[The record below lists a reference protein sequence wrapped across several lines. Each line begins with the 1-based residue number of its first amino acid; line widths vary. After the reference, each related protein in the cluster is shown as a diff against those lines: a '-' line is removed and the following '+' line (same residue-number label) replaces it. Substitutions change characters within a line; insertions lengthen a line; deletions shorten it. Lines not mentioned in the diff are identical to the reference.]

1 MAGIGR
7 ETPYALG
14 LCLAGL
20 LAASTR
26 AEVTPAGPEF
36 QISRGHNSAYS
47 YYDGYTLDPKITRTT
62 GGDFVVVW
70 EETQGPYD
78 IRRVA
83 AKRMGRDGTGG
94 GSQFTIFQ
102 PVDDCCSYEL
112 FHPEIAALP
121 DDGFVVVWADAYDM
135 YPQFGRV
142 FAQRFDHNNDPL
154 EAPVQVNETE
164 AVTNDF
170 NSNGLATGPDGD
182 FLVVWEALEPY
193 PSRVMARYVSAAGVP
208 TGSDFRVDE
217 SGENSLGFP
226 VATSDPQGNFTA
238 IWQDWGGINP
248 HPPDPGTFAR
258 RVDTDGNVVGSEF
271 VIFDHDNDLSR
282 NAVATAPDGTSMVLG
297 FIYGGYR
304 DLTARIYDVNW
315 MPVTPE
321 FDINGS
327 ADYNSVTADPDGN
340 FVVVW
345 RDRETYNVHGQR
357 FSPTGQALGDV
368 FEVTENPQYAA
379 GNFPDVAT
387 DEAGDFVVVWANNYY
402 SYSNGQYTY
411 SLGAWARRFAVCG
424 NGRIGLEDGCDDG
437 NTTALD
443 GCSTSCTVET
453 CHSCSGDP
461 SVCSQMPGCT
471 AVCTNPAPI
480 QPNTTALGF
489 KGIGAPGGDE
499 GMAFKGKVLNPPLAH
514 LEWDP
519 SSDGLELALTT
530 TGLVYG
536 IFGTTA
542 LPPGPPGS
550 GCDPARDGW
559 KTKPGSYVYKNVSN
573 ALPPG
578 CTPGSANGVRVVK
591 VKDKLDRD
599 GTIQFR
605 VKARNASIAL
615 APAPPLTAT
624 VILGTSPAAGAAG
637 RCGQITFTGA
647 IGTRF
652 FP

>member
-1 MAGIGR
+1 
-7 ETPYALG
+7 
-14 LCLAGL
+14 
-20 LAASTR
+20 
-26 AEVTPAGPEF
+26 
-36 QISRGHNSAYS
+36 
-47 YYDGYTLDPKITRTT
+47 
-62 GGDFVVVW
+62 
-70 EETQGPYD
+70 
-78 IRRVA
+78 
-83 AKRMGRDGTGG
+83 
-94 GSQFTIFQ
+94 
-102 PVDDCCSYEL
+102 
-112 FHPEIAALP
+112 
-121 DDGFVVVWADAYDM
+121 
-135 YPQFGRV
+135 
-142 FAQRFDHNNDPL
+142 
-154 EAPVQVNETE
+154 
-164 AVTNDF
+164 
-170 NSNGLATGPDGD
+170 
-182 FLVVWEALEPY
+182 
-193 PSRVMARYVSAAGVP
+193 
-208 TGSDFRVDE
+208 
-217 SGENSLGFP
+217 
-226 VATSDPQGNFTA
+226 
-238 IWQDWGGINP
+238 
-248 HPPDPGTFAR
+248 
-258 RVDTDGNVVGSEF
+258 
-271 VIFDHDNDLSR
+271 
-282 NAVATAPDGTSMVLG
+282 
-297 FIYGGYR
+297 
-304 DLTARIYDVNW
+304 
-315 MPVTPE
+315 
-321 FDINGS
+321 
-327 ADYNSVTADPDGN
+327 
-340 FVVVW
+340 
-345 RDRETYNVHGQR
+345 
-357 FSPTGQALGDV
+357 
-368 FEVTENPQYAA
+368 
-379 GNFPDVAT
+379 
-387 DEAGDFVVVWANNYY
+387 VWANNYY

-489 KGIGAPGGDE
+489 KGIGAPVGDE

-559 KTKPGSYVYKNVSN
+559 KVKPGSYVYKNVSN

-578 CTPGSANGVRVVK
+578 CAPGSANGVRVVK

-615 APAPPLTAT
+615 APAPPLVAT
-624 VILGTSPAAGAAG
+624 VILGTSPGAGAAG